1 MDDDDGSPFNKIS
14 GTLPHGTAGYTF
26 TGVTKGRN
34 YTIELVATNNIGSTV
49 LTTYFHG
56 KYMIVLYNGNNF
68 GRSVTTDVTTYSSR
82 NNQVSV
88 PSTTGIVDLLLFV
101 VTASRIACTFCR
113 QFFLLYPMCCYCMY
127 SNLPLV
133 IVK

>member
-1 MDDDDGSPFNKIS
+1 MDDDDGSPFNKTS

-26 TGVTKGRN
+26 TGATKGRN
-34 YTIELVATNNIGSTV
+34 YTIELVATNNIGSTA

-68 GRSVTTDVTTYSSR
+68 GRSVTTDITTYSSR

-88 PSTTGIVDLLLFV
+88 PSTTGIVD
-101 VTASRIACTFCR
+101 
-113 QFFLLYPMCCYCMY
+113 
-127 SNLPLV
+127 
-133 IVK
+133 